1 VINILN
7 EFTAVK
13 TLYCG
18 LTGHGTVLSGRWVQ
32 TFRVLSL
39 QMKAVNQPKHIGLQQ
54 GVTNHMTSKWTAE

>member
-1 VINILN
+1 MHIAN
-7 EFTAVK
+7 EFTTVK

-18 LTGHGTVLSGRWVQ
+18 LSGHGTVLSGWWVQ

-54 GVTNHMTSKWTAE
+54 GVTAQMTSK